1 MFQNIKYKKTHILFT
16 VIQVLLIAMLAGWY
30 YFSERKMGMVR
41 HILFRNV
48 YRFPNYFTDLNL
60 KLLIFVLVI
69 LVLVQLFLVIKA
81 KKFIVTF
88 VINGIL
94 VLISAYIILIYD
106 ADKLFIYYYVVIFC
120 GLFNLARFFQ
130 FLTLKTEQ

>member
-60 KLLIFVLVI
+60 RLLIFVLVI